1 VARVRLAD
9 IAERV
14 GVSTK
19 TVSNVVNGTGWV
31 GDEVRARVLEVIDEL
46 GYRPNLAARQLRNG
60 RSGLVGF
67 VVPDLR
73 EPYFA
78 EFVSLFVD
86 SAQRRSLTVL
96 VAQTGG
102 NRDNELAMIE
112 GEGMPALDGLVMSPL
127 ALRRED
133 IEGRRSTMPLVL
145 AGEEAESLVVEGVHH
160 VGVDNQSAA
169 AAATTHLISQGRRRI
184 AAIGVQHD
192 GPTATSRVRFEG
204 YKQALQAHG
213 IPFDDR
219 LLGGVDHFNRAEGST
234 AVARLLD
241 EGVDFDGLFCFSD
254 SLAFGALHTLAARGI
269 AIPRQVEVIGFDDI
283 EEGKFLFPSFSTINP
298 GVNEASEKILDILT
312 KSDDTQWGHQS
323 VPFRLVVR

>member
-1 VARVRLAD
+1 MARVRLAD
-9 IAERV
+9 VAARV

-78 EFVSLFVD
+78 EFVSLFVT
-86 SAQRRSLTVL
+86 SAQRRALTVL

-102 NRDNELAMIE
+102 DRETELAMIE

-133 IEGRRSTMPLVL
+133 VENRRSTMPLVL

-169 AAATTHLISQGRRRI
+169 AAATTHLIERGRRRI

-213 IPFDDR
+213 IALDET
-219 LLGGVDHFNRAEGST
+219 LLGGVQHFNRAEGST
-234 AVARLLD
+234 AVARLID
-241 EGVDFDGLFCFSD
+241 DGVDFDALFCFSD
-254 SLAFGALHTLAARGI
+254 SLAFGAMHTLAARGI
-269 AIPRQVEVIGFDDI
+269 PVPGQVEVIGFDDI
-283 EEGKFLFPSFSTINP
+283 EEGKFLLPSFSTINP
-298 GVNEASEKILDILT
+298 GVDEASEKILDILT
-312 KSDDTQWGHQS
+312 TGDAKEWGHHA
-323 VPFRLVVR
+323 VPYSLVIR

>member
-1 VARVRLAD
+1 MVRVRLAD
-9 IAERV
+9 VAMKV

-78 EFVSLFVD
+78 EFASLFVT

-102 NRDNELAMIE
+102 DRAAELAMIE
-112 GEGMPALDGLVMSPL
+112 GEGLPALDGLVISPL

-133 IEGRRSTMPLVL
+133 IESRRSRMPLVL

-169 AAATTHLISQGRRRI
+169 AAATTHLIERGRRRI
-184 AAIGVQHD
+184 AAVGVQHD

-204 YKQALQAHG
+204 YKQALRAHG
-213 IPFDDR
+213 IELDER
-219 LLGGVDHFNRAEGST
+219 LFAGVEHFNRAEGST
-234 AVARLLD
+234 AVARLID
-241 EGVDFDGLFCFSD
+241 DGVDFDGLFCFND
-254 SLAFGALHTLAARGI
+254 SLAFGAMYTLGARGI
-269 AIPRQVEVIGFDDI
+269 HVPTDVEVVGFDDI
-283 EEGKFLFPSFSTINP
+283 EEGKFSIPSFSTISP
-298 GVNEASEKILDILT
+298 GVNDASEMILNILT
-312 KSDDTQWGHQS
+312 QPEDSGWGHHP
-323 VPFRLVVR
+323 VPFSLISR

>member
-1 VARVRLAD
+1 MARVRLAD
-9 IAERV
+9 VAARV

-78 EFVSLFVD
+78 EFVSLFVT

-102 NRDNELAMIE
+102 DRDTELAMIE

-127 ALRRED
+127 ALRRDD

-145 AGEEAESLVVEGVHH
+145 AGEEAEALVVEGVHH
-160 VGVDNQSAA
+160 VGVDNLSAA
-169 AAATTHLISQGRRRI
+169 AAATTHLINQGRRRI

-192 GPTATSRVRFEG
+192 GPTATSRIRFEG
-204 YKQALQAHG
+204 YKQALQQHG
-213 IPFDDR
+213 IALDEQ
-219 LLGGVDHFNRAEGST
+219 LLGGVHHFNRAEGST
-234 AVARLLD
+234 AVARLID
-241 EGVDFDGLFCFSD
+241 DGIDFDALFCFSD
-254 SLAFGALHTLAARGI
+254 SLAFGAMHTLAARGI
-269 AIPRQVEVIGFDDI
+269 PVPSQVEVIGFDDI

-298 GVNEASEKILDILT
+298 GVNQASEKILDILT
-312 KSDDTQWGHQS
+312 AGETTEWGHHA